1 MFLYLNRSNSN
12 PGNKRGISLVEILT
26 VLAIVGIG
34 SGLFYSVFYV
44 NWIAFEKEL
53 ALADLQLEADE
64 IMEAVAI
71 DVRYSVDF
79 IVAEGGKEVA
89 IQLPQDVIVTYT
101 VTEAGEVSRTKDETT
116 KIFSPR
122 ADYDASI
129 FTDIGN
135 YLAFDLTLFD
145 TIAGHRLAL
154 SVSTQAYPRNS
165 P

>member
-1 MFLYLNRSNSN
+1 MFLYQNRASSNRM
-12 PGNKRGISLVEILT
+12 NKRGISLVEILT

-44 NWIAFEKEL
+44 NWIAFEKQL

-64 IMEAVAI
+64 IMETIAI

-79 IVAEGGKEVA
+79 IVEEGGKEVS
-89 IQLPQDVIVTYT
+89 ITLPQDEIVTYT
-101 VTEAGEVSRTKDETT
+101 VTEAGEVSRTKAETT
-116 KIFSPR
+116 KTFTSR

-129 FTDIGN
+129 FTDVGN

-145 TIAGHRLAL
+145 TIVGDRLAL

>member
-1 MFLYLNRSNSN
+1 MFLYLNKASSNI
-12 PGNKRGISLVEILT
+12 GNRRGISLVEILT

-79 IVAEGGKEVA
+79 AVAEGGKEVA
-89 IQLPQDVIVTYT
+89 ITLPLDEIITYT
-101 VTEAGEVSRTKDETT
+101 VTEAGEVTRVKDETT
-116 KIFSPR
+116 KTFTSR
-122 ADYDASI
+122 ADYDASL

-145 TIAGHRLAL
+145 TIVGDRLAI